1 MTKIYSGRRTAD
13 GCAVAVDGQPLQP
26 CGAGHAFGPGEF
38 EWGYNGS
45 GPSRLALAILA
56 DHFGDGTIARFQYRN
71 FGEAV
76 IANIR
81 DDAWTLS
88 GDQIDAVLE
97 GAFDVAMTLD
107 ELFEKVRGAAI

>member
-1 MTKIYSGRRTAD
+1 MTKIYSGRRTVD
-13 GCAVAVDGQPLQP
+13 GCTVVVDGQPLPP
-26 CGAGHAFGPGEF
+26 CRDRHVFGPGEF

-56 DHFGDGTIARFQYRN
+56 DHFGDGTIAHSQYRQ

-88 GDQIDAVLE
+88 GDQIDATLE

-107 ELFEKVRGAAI
+107 ELFEKVRGVAI